1 MMMSMNAPVKAR
13 GSRNMDFTDKE
24 FPMADED
31 FNRLATMAYDI
42 SGIVLGEQKKELVY
56 SRISRRVR
64 KLNLENFSQY
74 CQYLTTN
81 QDSETNEFL
90 NAITTNLTSFFRES
104 HHFEYLAQEIIP
116 KWKKEKKGKTIRIWS
131 SACST
136 GPEPYSIA
144 ITLNKNMAMN
154 NFNVK
159 ILATDLDSEV
169 LAKARKG
176 EYPIADIEQLP
187 RNYLSNFLR
196 NKDSETGQVKD
207 SIRQMIQFNRL
218 NLLGPWPMKNKFDVI
233 FCRNVVI
240 YFNKETQRELFD
252 RLADSLVEGGYLFIG
267 HSETLHG
274 MTERF
279 VNIGRTIYQKI
290 C

>member
-1 MMMSMNAPVKAR
+1 MSMNAPEKVR
-13 GSRNMDFTDKE
+13 GKLSMDFTGKE
-24 FPMADED
+24 FPMADAD
-31 FNRLATMAYDI
+31 FKHLATMAYDI
-42 SGIVLGEQKKELVY
+42 SGIVLGDQKKELVY
-56 SRISRRVR
+56 SRISRRIR

-74 CQYLTTN
+74 CQYLSSN
-81 QDSETNEFL
+81 HESETNEFL

-104 HHFEYLAQEIIP
+104 HHFEFLAKEVIP
-116 KWKKEKKGKTIRIWS
+116 KWKKEKKGQPIRIWS

-144 ITLNKNMAMN
+144 ITLNKNMVVDK
-154 NFNVK
+154 FNIK
-159 ILATDLDSEV
+159 ILATDLDSDV
-169 LAKARKG
+169 LAKARQG

-196 NKDSETGQVKD
+196 NKGQETGQVKD
-207 SIRQMIQFNRL
+207 NIRQMIQFNLL
-218 NLLGPWPMKNKFDVI
+218 NLLGPWPMKHQFDVV

-252 RLADSLVEGGYLFIG
+252 RIADTMVDGGYLFIG

-279 VNIGRTIYQKI
+279 ENVGRTIYQKI
-290 C
+290 R

>member
-1 MMMSMNAPVKAR
+1 
-13 GSRNMDFTDKE
+13 MDFTAKE

-31 FNRLATMAYDI
+31 FNCLAAMAYDI
-42 SGIVLGEQKKELVY
+42 SGIVLGEHKKELVY

-64 KLNLENFSQY
+64 KLNLQNFSQY
-74 CQYLTTN
+74 CQYLANN
-81 QDSETNEFL
+81 QDAETTGFL

-104 HHFEYLAQEIIP
+104 HHFEFLAKEIIP
-116 KWKKEKKGKTIRIWS
+116 GWKKEKKGKPIRIWS

-144 ITLNKNMAMN
+144 ITLDKNMPVKDYN
-154 NFNVK
+154 LK
-159 ILATDLDSEV
+159 ILATDLDSDV
-169 LAKARKG
+169 LAKARLG

-187 RNYLSNFLR
+187 RNYLSSFLR
-196 NKDSETGQVKD
+196 KNSSDVGQVKD
-207 SIRQMIQFNRL
+207 SIRSMVQFNRL

-240 YFNKETQRELFD
+240 YFNKETQIELFD

-274 MTERF
+274 MTEKF
-279 VNIGRTIYQKI
+279 ISKGRTIYQKVGS
-290 C
+290 